1 MEKTTKEIAIEFYK
15 WMRENDTLANAERFF
30 HYTDEDMFNEFL
42 KEKGY
47 VSN

>member
-1 MEKTTKEIAIEFYK
+1 MKTTKEIAIEFHK
-15 WMRENDTLANAERFF
+15 WMRENDTLSNAERFF